1 MKETEAL
8 WLASHP
14 EILQK
19 YRGQYIAV
27 SGERVIAHGKHL
39 RAVLQKARKIDP
51 EPLIDKVPAQDTL
64 IL

>member
-1 MKETEAL
+1 MKEIEAQ

-14 EILQK
+14 EILRK

-39 RAVLQKARKIDP
+39 KTVLHKARKIDP
-51 EPLIDKVPAQDTL
+51 EPLIDKVPVQDTL

>member
-1 MKETEAL
+1 MKEIEAQ
-8 WLASHP
+8 WLARHP
-14 EILQK
+14 EILAK

-39 RAVLQKARKIDP
+39 KAVLKRAREIDP
-51 EPLIDKVPAQDTL
+51 EPLIDKVPTQDIL

>member
-1 MKETEAL
+1 MKEAEAQ

-27 SGERVIAHGKHL
+27 SGKRVIAHGKHL

-51 EPLIDKVPAQDTL
+51 EPLIDKIPVQDTL